1 MFQSFFIYDGK
12 FYEQCDGVAMAFRL
26 GPTLANVF
34 MYHFKNIWSENCPS
48 HSKPI
53 VYRWFVDDTL
63 LLFWSKDH
71 VEKLRK
77 YLKKQHMNIKF
88 TSETEENGWLSFLGK
103 KISREKHKSVTQF
116 TINLHL
122 VEFSQILKVLYQI
135 YRNVG

>member
-12 FYEQCDGVAMAFRL
+12 LYEQFNGVAMVFPL

-34 MYHFKNIWSENCPS
+34 MYHFENIWSENCPS

-53 VYRWFVDDTL
+53 VYRRFVDDTL

-103 KISREKHKSVTQF
+103 
-116 TINLHL
+116 
-122 VEFSQILKVLYQI
+122 
-135 YRNVG
+135 